1 MEGEALDPSS
11 VTQGT
16 RMVVELEISP
26 QSEGGG
32 RLVIAD
38 PLPAGWE
45 IDNPNLLRAGDVS
58 ALDWLEGRTDAE
70 MTEFRADRF
79 AAALT
84 WTSAER
90 FRLAYIVR
98 AVTPGEFRHPAASV
112 EDMYRP
118 EFRAWSDGGTV
129 TVTP

>member
-1 MEGEALDPSS
+1 
-11 VTQGT
+11 
-16 RMVVELEISP
+16 MVVQVKVSP
-26 QSEGGG
+26 QAEGGG
-32 RLVIAD
+32 RLIVTD

-45 IDNPNLLRAGDVS
+45 IDNPNLLRAGDIG
-58 ALDWLEGRTDAE
+58 ALDWLDGQTGAE

-84 WTSAER
+84 WTGAEP
-90 FRLAYIVR
+90 FSLAYIVR
-98 AVTPGEFRHPAASV
+98 AVTPGRFRHPAASV

-129 TVTP
+129 EVTP